1 MMKRCSLIYVVAHTL
16 ICRRERALRNA
27 CVGLRVNADR
37 AISLRPNLHNSFKAT
52 NMLRPATL
60 PWRKARSYI
69 ACRYTSMSCRPPYT
83 YMDADVL
90 ASHIKKRTEDGAK
103 VAVVDVRGLCCRLFM
118 LGAGLTLSKTTIMK
132 AGTSKAQYTHHRLR
146 SLIESTHC

>member
-1 MMKRCSLIYVVAHTL
+1 
-16 ICRRERALRNA
+16 
-27 CVGLRVNADR
+27 
-37 AISLRPNLHNSFKAT
+37 
-52 NMLRPATL
+52 MLRPATL
-60 PWRKARSYI
+60 PWRKARSHI

-132 AGTSKAQYTHHRLR
+132 AGTSMAQCTHHLLR